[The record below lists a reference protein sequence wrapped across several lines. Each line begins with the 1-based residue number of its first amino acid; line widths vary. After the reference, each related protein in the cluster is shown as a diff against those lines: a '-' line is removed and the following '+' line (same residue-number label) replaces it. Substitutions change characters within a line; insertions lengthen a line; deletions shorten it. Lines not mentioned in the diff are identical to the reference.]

1 SLVVEDLFPIWTAV
15 LAIAETVRVEATELA
30 LGGDIVESVPFDI
43 RRTCRRRQQELPQ
56 AAVHSRR
63 HVLPKERAILHPK
76 GHEHAALFLKR
87 GVHVPDVVGTY
98 INRIAGNHGTAKR
111 FVSQL
116 DAPDD
121 VPPSGR

>member
-15 LAIAETVRVEATELA
+15 LAIAETMRVEATELA
-30 LGGDIVESVPFDI
+30 LGGNVVESVPFDI

-56 AAVHSRR
+56 ATVHSRR
-63 HVLPKERAILHPK
+63 HVLPKKRAILHPK
-76 GHEHAALFLKR
+76 GHEHAALVLK
-87 GVHVPDVVGTY
+87 GGIHMPGVVGTN
-98 INRIAGNHGTAKR
+98 IDRIAGNHGTAKR

-121 VPPSGR
+121 VSPSSR